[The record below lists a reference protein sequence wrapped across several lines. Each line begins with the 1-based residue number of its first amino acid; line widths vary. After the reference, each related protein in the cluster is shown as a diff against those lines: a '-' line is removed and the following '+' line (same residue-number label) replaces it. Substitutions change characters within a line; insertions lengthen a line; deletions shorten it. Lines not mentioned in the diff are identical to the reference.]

1 MNKIKQMG
9 KGELIFKIAGLAS
22 SIIFGAASL
31 YIEYKRKFEISKED
45 KEDIAN
51 LVVAKITDGDNKLEK
66 DRKFIQIGESKAVCY
81 YDE

>member
-1 MNKIKQMG
+1 MNKIKQMS

-31 YIEYKRKFEISKED
+31 YIEYKKKFEISKED

-51 LVVAKITDGDNKLEK
+51 LVI
-66 DRKFIQIGESKAVCY
+66 SKMSIKYEEVM
-81 YDE
+81 DL